1 MIRTSFFA
9 VLFSLCTSVAF
20 AATAPSITTQP
31 AAKTATAGQSASFTV
46 VATGTAPLS
55 YQWMK
60 SGTNISG
67 ATGATYT
74 ISSTTT
80 ASTGSYTVAVS
91 NSAGSKTS
99 NAATL
104 TVNVTPAITTQPT
117 SQTVTAGQSV
127 SFTVVATGT
136 PAPTY
141 QWKKNG
147 TAISGATSATY
158 TIASTTT
165 SSAGTYTVTVTNTAG
180 SVTSSNAVLTV
191 NAAAAPKIT
200 TQPSSQTV
208 TAGQSVSFTVVAT
221 GTPTPTYQWKKGTSS
236 ISGATSATYTIT
248 STTTSSAGTYTVAVS
263 NSAGS
268 VTSSNAVL
276 TVNAAV
282 APTITTQPLSQTV
295 NAGQSV
301 SFSVVA
307 TGSPTLTYQWKLGG
321 TAINGATSATYTI
334 SSPTTASA
342 GIYTVVVTNSAGSKT
357 SNNATLTVNAV
368 VGPSIT
374 TQPTSKSVT
383 VGQSASFTVVASGTA
398 PLTYQWKK
406 NNTAISGATS
416 ATYTIASVG
425 VGDAASYT
433 VTITNSAGSVTSN
446 AAVLTVNAAN
456 QSPVVTLTAPAAN
469 AAFTLPATITLTATA
484 SDPDGTV
491 TKVEFFNGTTSLG
504 TVTTPTPANSTFYIL
519 NSTFSST
526 PGFASLTAVATDN
539 GSPAATGTSPA
550 VSITLLPSLP
560 YISHFETTEGY
571 TSGSLNNQQGWSVT
585 AGTAQ
590 IAASGAYDGT
600 QGVVLNSGS
609 TAAQIDQEFG
619 STGTN
624 PPIVFIDFSAKPVA
638 GADTTAGTLFD
649 VDAARVAFVLN
660 GASGRLVALD
670 GDGLGAG
677 SWKTLTPAIALSTGN
692 VAAAWQRLT
701 VRLNYTTKTYDLYL
715 NGVMIAADLKFRLS
729 GAAYVSWFSLKGA
742 TTASASFD
750 NLYAGPINPLF
761 VDTNNDG
768 LPDDLSRT
776 GDYDHD
782 GVSDLQEVLLG
793 MNPRNSDTDGDGMSD
808 GWEVKYG
815 LNSLANDAN
824 APDACGDGLTN
835 LQAYKLGRNPTKVGI
850 ADTTSAVRLQLFQP
864 RN

>member
-1 MIRTSFFA
+1 
-9 VLFSLCTSVAF
+9 V
-20 AATAPSITTQP
+20 
-31 AAKTATAGQSASFTV
+31 
-46 VATGTAPLS
+46 
-55 YQWMK
+55 
-60 SGTNISG
+60 
-67 ATGATYT
+67 
-74 ISSTTT
+74 
-80 ASTGSYTVAVS
+80 
-91 NSAGSKTS
+91 
-99 NAATL
+99 
-104 TVNVTPAITTQPT
+104 
-117 SQTVTAGQSV
+117 
-127 SFTVVATGT
+127 
-136 PAPTY
+136 
-141 QWKKNG
+141 
-147 TAISGATSATY
+147 
-158 TIASTTT
+158 
-165 SSAGTYTVTVTNTAG
+165 
-180 SVTSSNAVLTV
+180 
-191 NAAAAPKIT
+191 
-200 TQPSSQTV
+200 
-208 TAGQSVSFTVVAT
+208 
-221 GTPTPTYQWKKGTSS
+221 
-236 ISGATSATYTIT
+236 
-248 STTTSSAGTYTVAVS
+248 
-263 NSAGS
+263 
-268 VTSSNAVL
+268 
-276 TVNAAV
+276 
-282 APTITTQPLSQTV
+282 SQTV

-307 TGSPTLTYQWKLGG
+307 TGSPAPTYQWKLGG

-334 SSPTTASA
+334 SSPTTANA

-416 ATYTIASVG
+416 ATYTIASAG
-425 VGDAASYT
+425 GGDAASYT

-456 QSPVVTLTAPAAN
+456 QSPVVTLTAPTAN
-469 AAFTLPATITLTATA
+469 AAFTLPATVTLTATA

-491 TKVEFFNGTTSLG
+491 TKVEFFNNGTSLG
-504 TVTTPTPANSTFYIL
+504 STTTTPYSFAWAPT
-519 NSTFSST
+519 T

-571 TSGSLNNQQGWSVT
+571 TSGSLNNQGGWSVT

-609 TAAQIDQEFG
+609 PAAQIDQEFG

-624 PPIVFIDFSAKPVA
+624 PPVVFIDFYAKPVA

-660 GASGRLVALD
+660 GASGQLVALD

-677 SWKTLTPAIALSTGN
+677 SWKPLTPAIALSTGN
-692 VAAAWQRLT
+692 LAAAWQRLT
-701 VRLNYTTKTYDLYL
+701 VRLNYTAKTYDLYL
-715 NGVMIAADLKFRLS
+715 NGAMIAADLKFRLR

-761 VDTNNDG
+761 VDANNDG

-776 GDYDHD
+776 GDFDHD

-793 MNPRNSDTDGDGMSD
+793 MNPRNPDTDGDGLPD
-808 GWEVKYG
+808 GWELKYG
-815 LNSLANDAN
+815 LNPLSNDAN

-850 ADTTSAVRLQLFQP
+850 ADTTSAVRLQLFLP